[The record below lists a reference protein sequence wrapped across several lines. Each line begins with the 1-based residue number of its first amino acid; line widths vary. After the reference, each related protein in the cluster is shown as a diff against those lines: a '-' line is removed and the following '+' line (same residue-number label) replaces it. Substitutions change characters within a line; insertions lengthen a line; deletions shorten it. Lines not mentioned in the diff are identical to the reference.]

1 MRDKVPNKYVY
12 DFEEGNATMKDILG
26 SKGANLSQMVQ
37 NGMPVPPGFIVT
49 TKACVEFLEGE
60 SFLVDKIW
68 PDIQEAILRMEAKTG
83 KKWGSGPTPLLVS
96 VRSGAPV
103 SMPGMMD
110 TVLNLGLNRDTLEYM
125 AEASQNRRFALD
137 SYRRLIQMFGEV
149 VAGLSPDL
157 FEKVLDEAKKKN
169 NLLYDYQI
177 PAQILE
183 EIAAAY
189 LHIYESHTHSSF
201 PYDPWEQLKMALTA
215 VFKSWNNPRAITYR
229 NLHSIPHNLGT
240 AVSIVSMV
248 FGNLNEQCGTG
259 VCFTRNPSDGSADL
273 YGEFLINAQGEDV
286 VAGVRTPIPISELR
300 YMMADMFNQLV
311 DITGS
316 LERFYKDM
324 QDVEFTIEN
333 RKLYILQTRSGKR
346 SAEAAVRIAHDMVQE
361 NLIGK
366 SEALTRVTPREAE
379 LLLHKQI
386 GSQVDVPLVAEGL
399 PASPGACS
407 GMIVF
412 SPEAAVQWNDEGKN
426 VILVRPETSP
436 DDIHGLAVAEGVV
449 TSRGGMTSHAAVV
462 ARGMGKP
469 CVSGCEELFIDVDE
483 KVLYGESLILKEGD
497 IITVDGSNGRVYAG
511 EAPLVDSKITKELS
525 VFLQW
530 ADEAASLEVWANA
543 DTPEDARRAREF
555 GAKGIGLCRTEHM
568 FMAQDRLPVM
578 EHMIM
583 APDKESRLKD
593 LELLKEMQK
602 NDFADIFREMSG
614 CPVIIRL
621 LDPPLHEFL
630 PKENV
635 VRQKLFEMQR
645 EKQSPAQ
652 KKKILEMEAVLK
664 KIEMLKE
671 INPMMGFRGCRLGIL
686 HPEIYEA
693 QICAI
698 FEAALLVLGEEIAVF
713 PEIMIPLVGLSEEM
727 EIFRDMVDRIAEEY
741 YKSTGVIVDYKV
753 GSMIEVPH
761 SVLVADKIA
770 KVADF
775 FSFGTNDLTQAI
787 FAYSRDD
794 AESKFLRAYLQ
805 KGILQEN
812 PFHTLDRE
820 GVGEMMRLCVKKARE
835 TRQNMSLGIC
845 GEHGGNPESIAF
857 CHIIGLNY
865 VSCSPFRIPVARLAA
880 AQAAL
885 GFIN

>member
-436 DDIHGLAVAEGVV
+436 DDIHGLAV
-449 TSRGGMTSHAAVV
+449 
-462 ARGMGKP
+462 
-469 CVSGCEELFIDVDE
+469 
-483 KVLYGESLILKEGD
+483 ILKW
-497 IITVDGSNGRVYAG
+497 
-511 EAPLVDSKITKELS
+511 
-525 VFLQW
+525 Q
-530 ADEAASLEVWANA
+530 ANW
-543 DTPEDARRAREF
+543 
-555 GAKGIGLCRTEHM
+555 LN
-568 FMAQDRLPVM
+568 
-578 EHMIM
+578 
-583 APDKESRLKD
+583 ES
-593 LELLKEMQK
+593 
-602 NDFADIFREMSG
+602 
-614 CPVIIRL
+614 
-621 LDPPLHEFL
+621 
-630 PKENV
+630 
-635 VRQKLFEMQR
+635 
-645 EKQSPAQ
+645 
-652 KKKILEMEAVLK
+652 
-664 KIEMLKE
+664 
-671 INPMMGFRGCRLGIL
+671 
-686 HPEIYEA
+686 
-693 QICAI
+693 
-698 FEAALLVLGEEIAVF
+698 
-713 PEIMIPLVGLSEEM
+713 
-727 EIFRDMVDRIAEEY
+727 
-741 YKSTGVIVDYKV
+741 
-753 GSMIEVPH
+753 
-761 SVLVADKIA
+761 
-770 KVADF
+770 
-775 FSFGTNDLTQAI
+775 
-787 FAYSRDD
+787 
-794 AESKFLRAYLQ
+794 
-805 KGILQEN
+805 
-812 PFHTLDRE
+812 
-820 GVGEMMRLCVKKARE
+820 
-835 TRQNMSLGIC
+835 
-845 GEHGGNPESIAF
+845 
-857 CHIIGLNY
+857 
-865 VSCSPFRIPVARLAA
+865 
-880 AQAAL
+880 
-885 GFIN
+885 

>member
-1 MRDKVPNKYVY
+1 
-12 DFEEGNATMKDILG
+12 
-26 SKGANLSQMVQ
+26 
-37 NGMPVPPGFIVT
+37 
-49 TKACVEFLEGE
+49 
-60 SFLVDKIW
+60 
-68 PDIQEAILRMEAKTG
+68 
-83 KKWGSGPTPLLVS
+83 
-96 VRSGAPV
+96 
-103 SMPGMMD
+103 
-110 TVLNLGLNRDTLEYM
+110 
-125 AEASQNRRFALD
+125 
-137 SYRRLIQMFGEV
+137 
-149 VAGLSPDL
+149 
-157 FEKVLDEAKKKN
+157 
-169 NLLYDYQI
+169 
-177 PAQILE
+177 
-183 EIAAAY
+183 
-189 LHIYESHTHSSF
+189 
-201 PYDPWEQLKMALTA
+201 MALAA

-497 IITVDGSNGRVYAG
+497 IIPVDGSNGEFMQEPCRRKNY
-511 EAPLVDSKITKELS
+511 KELS
-525 VFLQW
+525 VFFNGQ
-530 ADEAASLEVWANA
+530 
-543 DTPEDARRAREF
+543 TRRLFRGIGRCYLRRCPKSEEF
-555 GAKGIGLCRTEHM
+555 GAKELVCVGRSTCLWPGSTSCYG
-568 FMAQDRLPVM
+568 
-578 EHMIM
+578 HMIM
-583 APDKESRLKD
+583 APDKE
-593 LELLKEMQK
+593 
-602 NDFADIFREMSG
+602 
-614 CPVIIRL
+614 II
-621 LDPPLHEFL
+621 
-630 PKENV
+630 K
-635 VRQKLFEMQR
+635 
-645 EKQSPAQ
+645 
-652 KKKILEMEAVLK
+652 
-664 KIEMLKE
+664 
-671 INPMMGFRGCRLGIL
+671 
-686 HPEIYEA
+686 
-693 QICAI
+693 
-698 FEAALLVLGEEIAVF
+698 
-713 PEIMIPLVGLSEEM
+713 
-727 EIFRDMVDRIAEEY
+727 
-741 YKSTGVIVDYKV
+741 
-753 GSMIEVPH
+753 
-761 SVLVADKIA
+761 
-770 KVADF
+770 
-775 FSFGTNDLTQAI
+775 
-787 FAYSRDD
+787 
-794 AESKFLRAYLQ
+794 
-805 KGILQEN
+805 
-812 PFHTLDRE
+812 TL
-820 GVGEMMRLCVKKARE
+820 
-835 TRQNMSLGIC
+835 N
-845 GEHGGNPESIAF
+845 F
-857 CHIIGLNY
+857 
-865 VSCSPFRIPVARLAA
+865 
-880 AQAAL
+880 
-885 GFIN
+885 

>member
-1 MRDKVPNKYVY
+1 
-12 DFEEGNATMKDILG
+12 
-26 SKGANLSQMVQ
+26 
-37 NGMPVPPGFIVT
+37 
-49 TKACVEFLEGE
+49 
-60 SFLVDKIW
+60 
-68 PDIQEAILRMEAKTG
+68 
-83 KKWGSGPTPLLVS
+83 
-96 VRSGAPV
+96 
-103 SMPGMMD
+103 
-110 TVLNLGLNRDTLEYM
+110 
-125 AEASQNRRFALD
+125 
-137 SYRRLIQMFGEV
+137 
-149 VAGLSPDL
+149 
-157 FEKVLDEAKKKN
+157 
-169 NLLYDYQI
+169 
-177 PAQILE
+177 
-183 EIAAAY
+183 
-189 LHIYESHTHSSF
+189 
-201 PYDPWEQLKMALTA
+201 
-215 VFKSWNNPRAITYR
+215 
-229 NLHSIPHNLGT
+229 
-240 AVSIVSMV
+240 
-248 FGNLNEQCGTG
+248 
-259 VCFTRNPSDGSADL
+259 
-273 YGEFLINAQGEDV
+273 
-286 VAGVRTPIPISELR
+286 
-300 YMMADMFNQLV
+300 
-311 DITGS
+311 
-316 LERFYKDM
+316 
-324 QDVEFTIEN
+324 
-333 RKLYILQTRSGKR
+333 
-346 SAEAAVRIAHDMVQE
+346 
-361 NLIGK
+361 
-366 SEALTRVTPREAE
+366 
-379 LLLHKQI
+379 
-386 GSQVDVPLVAEGL
+386 
-399 PASPGACS
+399 
-407 GMIVF
+407 MIVF

-511 EAPLVDSKITKELS
+511 EAPLVDAKITKELS

-635 VRQKLFEMQR
+635 IRQQLFEMQR
-645 EKQSPAQ
+645 EKESPAQ

-693 QICAI
+693 QIRAI
-698 FEAALLVLGEEIAVF
+698 FEAALLVLGERKAVF

-727 EIFRDMVDRIAEEY
+727 EIFREMVDRIAEEY
-741 YKSTGVIVDYKV
+741 YKSTGIIVDYKV

-775 FSFGTNDLTQAI
+775 FSFGTNDLTQAV

>member
-1 MRDKVPNKYVY
+1 MRDKVLNKYVY
-12 DFEEGNATMKDILG
+12 DFEEGNATMKDLLG

-68 PDIQEAILRMEAKTG
+68 PDIQKAILRMEAKTG

-183 EIAAAY
+183 EIVAAY

-201 PYDPWEQLKMALTA
+201 PYDPWKQLKMALAA

-511 EAPLVDSKITKELS
+511 EAPLVDAKITKELS

-635 VRQKLFEMQR
+635 IRQQLFEMQR
-645 EKQSPAQ
+645 EKESPAQ

-693 QICAI
+693 QIRAI
-698 FEAALLVLGEEIAVF
+698 FEAALLVLGERKAVF

-727 EIFRDMVDRIAEEY
+727 EIFREMVDRIAEEY
-741 YKSTGVIVDYKV
+741 YKSTGIIVDYKV

-775 FSFGTNDLTQAI
+775 FSFGTNDLTQAV

>member
-1 MRDKVPNKYVY
+1 MGV
-12 DFEEGNATMKDILG
+12 A
-26 SKGANLSQMVQ
+26 
-37 NGMPVPPGFIVT
+37 
-49 TKACVEFLEGE
+49 
-60 SFLVDKIW
+60 
-68 PDIQEAILRMEAKTG
+68 AIITADG
-83 KKWGSGPTPLLVS
+83 K
-96 VRSGAPV
+96 
-103 SMPGMMD
+103 
-110 TVLNLGLNRDTLEYM
+110 LNR
-125 AEASQNRRFALD
+125 F
-137 SYRRLIQMFGEV
+137 
-149 VAGLSPDL
+149 
-157 FEKVLDEAKKKN
+157 
-169 NLLYDYQI
+169 
-177 PAQILE
+177 
-183 EIAAAY
+183 
-189 LHIYESHTHSSF
+189 
-201 PYDPWEQLKMALTA
+201 DPWKQLKMALAA

-511 EAPLVDSKITKELS
+511 EAPLVDAKITKELS

-635 VRQKLFEMQR
+635 IRQQLFELSKGR
-645 EKQSPAQ
+645 PSISEHVLKLLLLLEYEGRYPAVPQ
-652 KKKILEMEAVLK
+652 KKHLANLQLSQNFGLQPVHFPIQFFGQAEH
-664 KIEMLKE
+664 
-671 INPMMGFRGCRLGIL
+671 RLFL
-686 HPEIYEA
+686 LLFQFLWER
-693 QICAI
+693 
-698 FEAALLVLGEEIAVF
+698 AL
-713 PEIMIPLVGLSEEM
+713 P
-727 EIFRDMVDRIAEEY
+727 
-741 YKSTGVIVDYKV
+741 
-753 GSMIEVPH
+753 
-761 SVLVADKIA
+761 
-770 KVADF
+770 
-775 FSFGTNDLTQAI
+775 
-787 FAYSRDD
+787 
-794 AESKFLRAYLQ
+794 
-805 KGILQEN
+805 
-812 PFHTLDRE
+812 
-820 GVGEMMRLCVKKARE
+820 
-835 TRQNMSLGIC
+835 
-845 GEHGGNPESIAF
+845 
-857 CHIIGLNY
+857 
-865 VSCSPFRIPVARLAA
+865 
-880 AQAAL
+880 
-885 GFIN
+885 

>member
-1 MRDKVPNKYVY
+1 
-12 DFEEGNATMKDILG
+12 
-26 SKGANLSQMVQ
+26 
-37 NGMPVPPGFIVT
+37 
-49 TKACVEFLEGE
+49 
-60 SFLVDKIW
+60 
-68 PDIQEAILRMEAKTG
+68 
-83 KKWGSGPTPLLVS
+83 
-96 VRSGAPV
+96 
-103 SMPGMMD
+103 
-110 TVLNLGLNRDTLEYM
+110 
-125 AEASQNRRFALD
+125 
-137 SYRRLIQMFGEV
+137 
-149 VAGLSPDL
+149 
-157 FEKVLDEAKKKN
+157 
-169 NLLYDYQI
+169 
-177 PAQILE
+177 
-183 EIAAAY
+183 
-189 LHIYESHTHSSF
+189 
-201 PYDPWEQLKMALTA
+201 MALTA

-511 EAPLVDSKITKELS
+511 EAPLVDAKITKELS

>member
-1 MRDKVPNKYVY
+1 MRDKVLNKYVY
-12 DFEEGNATMKDILG
+12 DFEEGNATMKDLLG

-60 SFLVDKIW
+60 SFLVGKIW
-68 PDIQEAILRMEAKTG
+68 PDIQKAILRMEAKTG

-183 EIAAAY
+183 EIVAAY

-201 PYDPWEQLKMALTA
+201 PYDPWKQLKMALAA

-511 EAPLVDSKITKELS
+511 EAPLVDAKITKELS

-635 VRQKLFEMQR
+635 IRQQLFEMQR
-645 EKQSPAQ
+645 EKESPAQ

-693 QICAI
+693 QIRAI
-698 FEAALLVLGEEIAVF
+698 FEAALLVLGERKAVF

-727 EIFRDMVDRIAEEY
+727 EIFREMVDRIAEEY
-741 YKSTGVIVDYKV
+741 YKSTGIIVDYKV

-775 FSFGTNDLTQAI
+775 FSFGTNDLTQAV

>member
-1 MRDKVPNKYVY
+1 
-12 DFEEGNATMKDILG
+12 
-26 SKGANLSQMVQ
+26 
-37 NGMPVPPGFIVT
+37 
-49 TKACVEFLEGE
+49 
-60 SFLVDKIW
+60 
-68 PDIQEAILRMEAKTG
+68 
-83 KKWGSGPTPLLVS
+83 
-96 VRSGAPV
+96 
-103 SMPGMMD
+103 
-110 TVLNLGLNRDTLEYM
+110 
-125 AEASQNRRFALD
+125 
-137 SYRRLIQMFGEV
+137 
-149 VAGLSPDL
+149 
-157 FEKVLDEAKKKN
+157 
-169 NLLYDYQI
+169 
-177 PAQILE
+177 
-183 EIAAAY
+183 
-189 LHIYESHTHSSF
+189 
-201 PYDPWEQLKMALTA
+201 MALAA

-511 EAPLVDSKITKELS
+511 EAPLVDAKITKELS

-635 VRQKLFEMQR
+635 IRQQLFEMQR
-645 EKQSPAQ
+645 EKESPAQ

-693 QICAI
+693 QIRAI
-698 FEAALLVLGEEIAVF
+698 FEAALLVLGERKAVF

-727 EIFRDMVDRIAEEY
+727 EIFREMVDRIAEEY
-741 YKSTGVIVDYKV
+741 YKSTGIIVDYKV

-775 FSFGTNDLTQAI
+775 FSFGTNDLTQAV